1 MYKLLIAFLIVFFV
15 GVSYDTYAQDSGQRT
30 RELASALDKTKYKK
44 KEKAN
49 ISIEFYIDIK
59 NEPAIREPA
68 AYSGTYEAD
77 GYQLS
82 LNVGSDGSASGS
94 GYDMN
99 GPASGR
105 GNFTLRNARVE
116 GALLTATKVYEDGRL
131 LPFEAVFANRT
142 VSTGKNAEKVE
153 SRETHFGLGFIQS
166 DNINWTNRVFLER
179 R

>member
-1 MYKLLIAFLIVFFV
+1 MHKLLLAFLIAFFV
-15 GVSYDTYAQDSGQRT
+15 TLPYDTYAQDSGQRT
-30 RELASALDKTKYKK
+30 RELLAALDKTKYKK

-59 NEPAIREPA
+59 NEAAVRDPA
-68 AYSGTYEAD
+68 AYSGVYEAD
-77 GYQLS
+77 GYRLS
-82 LNVGSDGSASGS
+82 LNIGADGSATGD
-94 GYDMN
+94 GQDTF

-116 GALLTATKVYEDGRL
+116 GALLTATKVYADGRTS
-131 LPFEAVFANRT
+131 PFEAVFANRT
-142 VSTGKNAEKVE
+142 ISTGKNAEKIE